1 MDAIRSEELKRI
13 KRSTREANLAFT
25 PGPGRPISRLED
37 EWGKYKYAVLECS
50 QRTYDAIRE
59 LLKDKDG
66 YPVVEFYRLIDE
78 AAAAEPA
85 ASVRANAAQHVWG
98 HFKKRAPAAE
108 KQAFVD
114 IVGRYVSGK
123 ISIGDLKDHLWS
135 LALRYDERYL
145 RDAYYFIGL

>member
-1 MDAIRSEELKRI
+1 MDALRAEELKRM
-13 KRSTREANLAFT
+13 RLSTREANLAFT

-37 EWGKYKYAVLECS
+37 EWGRYKYAVLERS
-50 QRTYDAIRE
+50 QRAYDAIRD

-66 YPVVEFYRLIDE
+66 YPVVEFYRLVDE
-78 AAAAEPA
+78 AATAEPV

-98 HFKKRAPAAE
+98 HLKKRVPADE
-108 KQAFVD
+108 KRAFVD
-114 IVGRYVSGK
+114 IVGRYLNGK
-123 ISIGDLKDHLWS
+123 IPIEEVKDHLWS